1 MNSDEIKPF
10 SKVAV
15 LHGGSSS
22 EREIS
27 LITGK
32 AVFKSLQLKG
42 IKAILI
48 DTIEPFIEVL
58 KTEEVS
64 HAWIAL
70 HGSDGEDGKIQGLLE
85 SEGIP
90 YTHSGVYSSSS
101 AMNKA
106 FSKELFKKN
115 NIKTPSYK
123 IIKINELR
131 KIKYKNPFV
140 IKPINEGSSKGVY
153 VILNES
159 GMNNLIDIQNT
170 WVYGDKVLIEDYIK
184 GKEIT
189 CSVNGNQVTEVMEI
203 FTNTDFYD
211 YEAKYTNGASEHII
225 PAKIP
230 SSISKLVQEIS
241 LKAHKIFKCK
251 GVTRSDFRF
260 DENFGSDGLFILE
273 INTQPGMTSTSLVPE
288 LFSRIGFSFND
299 LVISLLEDASCNR

>member
-1 MNSDEIKPF
+1 MTGH
-10 SKVAV
+10 VAV
-15 LHGGSSS
+15 LMGGWSS
-22 EREIS
+22 EREVS
-27 LITGK
+27 LASGK
-32 AVFKSLQLKG
+32 ACSTALRIAGYRVSE
-42 IKAILI
+42 IDVDRDIANILA
-48 DTIEPFIEVL
+48 
-58 KTEEVS
+58 KTRPD
-64 HAWIAL
+64 ICFNAL
-70 HGSDGEDGKIQGLLE
+70 HGKGGEDGKIQGLLE

-159 GMNNLIDIQNT
+159 GMNNLINIQNT

>member
-1 MNSDEIKPF
+1 MNKSLLNKSIL
-10 SKVAV
+10 V
-15 LHGGSSS
+15 LMGGESS
-22 EREIS
+22 EREVS
-27 LITGK
+27 LSSGK
-32 AVFKSLQLKG
+32 NVLNSLFELGFRTKSLDCSGNFIPKLRN
-42 IKAILI
+42 I
-48 DTIEPFIEVL
+48 DPDICFN
-58 KTEEVS
+58 
-64 HAWIAL
+64 AL
-70 HGSDGEDGKIQGLLE
+70 HGKGGEDGKIQGLLE

-90 YTHSGVYSSSS
+90 YTHSGVYASSL

-131 KIKYKNPFV
+131 KIKYKKPFV

-153 VILNES
+153 AILNES
-159 GMNNLIDIQNT
+159 GMNNLIDIQKT

-260 DENFGSDGLFILE
+260 DENFGSEGLFILE

-288 LFSRIGFSFND
+288 LFGRIGFSFKD